1 LLYRIEFVLTAN
13 CRYSDEITH
22 YEVQKYRAMGLS
34 QESFVQELMPTFR
47 YSLYVVK
54 GPVDGQRG
62 RRKLSADVF
71 AGNHTASAL
80 AHALT
85 VVDRIGNLAVSFQ
98 NMEQLAEKQQST
110 SIEFAHYAMPGDA
123 RFNLVLSPLICPCLR
138 HLSARPTIAA
148 LHEMNRDFARK
159 RRREFDEVEAQSLL
173 VALLSY
179 LEKLNMITLEY
190 SEVPP
195 GAGGRG
201 RPFRVESTDDRAG
214 GYSGTRQEEPFTS
227 GTGEE
232 ATDRKVGGLKVRS
245 PTEREQIS
253 RGTNEKQHAASPSA
267 TPASAG
273 TPAAPPRSSSTTAT
287 AGASGPAKAA
297 DAKSLNAA
305 EQVSRMRALGYS
317 DDMIEQ
323 LLGFAP
329 EPEPELASIPETG
342 TTVDTS
348 DEKASVSLTGDVST
362 MSAEEAATNMA
373 KARDVIDLLKRFTQV
388 RAAEAEAKAAL
399 LTSDGA
405 SASVSMDAA
414 QREHAADAALAASAS
429 NAEEAR
435 TAPVTFKMDRS
446 GGSGSSPEL
455 IVSGGLKLPSTNAME
470 TKSGSPGLKKD
481 SASTASS
488 LSGNTRTSATRAA
501 ADQKDKQTL
510 RAEDII
516 VPKLLTP
523 ETVEQSPRS
532 LSCLPR

>member
-1 LLYRIEFVLTAN
+1 
-13 CRYSDEITH
+13 
-22 YEVQKYRAMGLS
+22 VQKYRAMGLS

-47 YSLYVVK
+47 YTLYVVK

-62 RRKLSADVF
+62 RRKLGADVF
-71 AGNHTASAL
+71 ARNHTAPTL
-80 AHALT
+80 ADALT
-85 VVDRIGNLAVSFQ
+85 VVDRVGNLAVSFQ

-148 LHEMNRDFARK
+148 LHEMNRDFARR

-190 SEVPP
+190 SELPS
-195 GAGGRG
+195 GTGGRG

-214 GYSGTRQEEPFTS
+214 GYSGTRQERPPTS

-232 ATDRKVGGLKVRS
+232 ATDRKAGGLKVRS
-245 PTEREQIS
+245 PTEREEFGRVS
-253 RGTNEKQHAASPSA
+253 NEKQHSASPPA
-267 TPASAG
+267 TPTSTG
-273 TPAAPPRSSSTTAT
+273 TPAVPLKSASTTTT
-287 AGASGPAKAA
+287 AGGSGPSNSA

-329 EPEPELASIPETG
+329 EPEVASISEAG
-342 TTVDTS
+342 TTADTP
-348 DEKASVSLTGDVST
+348 DEEAPISLTGDASS
-362 MSAEEAATNMA
+362 MSAEEAAANMA

-388 RAAEAEAKAAL
+388 RAAEAEAKAAR

-405 SASVSMDAA
+405 SATVSMDAA
-414 QREHAADAALAASAS
+414 RREHATDAALAVSAS
-429 NAEEAR
+429 NAGEAR
-435 TAPVTFKMDRS
+435 AAPVTFKMDRS
-446 GGSGSSPEL
+446 GGSRSSPGL
-455 IVSGGLKLPSTNAME
+455 IVSGGLKLPGTSSME
-470 TKSGSPGLKKD
+470 ANSGSPAPKD
-481 SASTASS
+481 SASTAQ
-488 LSGNTRTSATRAA
+488 SGSGSTHTSATRAA

-510 RAEDII
+510 RAEDIAM
-516 VPKLLTP
+516 PKPLTP
-523 ETVEQSPRS
+523 DAVGQSHRS

>member
-1 LLYRIEFVLTAN
+1 
-13 CRYSDEITH
+13 
-22 YEVQKYRAMGLS
+22 MGLS

-47 YSLYVVK
+47 CTLYVVK

-62 RRKLSADVF
+62 RRKLGADVF
-71 AGNHTASAL
+71 ARNHTAPTL
-80 AHALT
+80 ADALT

-148 LHEMNRDFARK
+148 LHETNRDFARR

-190 SEVPP
+190 SELPS
-195 GAGGRG
+195 GTGGRG

-214 GYSGTRQEEPFTS
+214 GFSGTRHERPTTS
-227 GTGEE
+227 GTGDD
-232 ATDRKVGGLKVRS
+232 ATDRKAGGLKVRS

-253 RGTNEKQHAASPSA
+253 RGTNEKLHTASPPA
-267 TPASAG
+267 TAASAG
-273 TPAAPPRSSSTTAT
+273 TPAAPSRSTSTTAT
-287 AGASGPAKAA
+287 AGASGPANSA

-323 LLGFAP
+323 LFGFA
-329 EPEPELASIPETG
+329 PEPELASIPETG
-342 TTVDTS
+342 TTADAP
-348 DEKASVSLTGDVST
+348 DLEAPISLTGDAPT

-388 RAAEAEAKAAL
+388 RAAEAEAMAAL

-414 QREHAADAALAASAS
+414 QREHAVDAALAASAS

-488 LSGNTRTSATRAA
+488 LSGNTRISATRAA